1 MSSQII
7 QILAGHCAPL
17 GALGFAARPA
27 TGAPFRRLFGK
38 IFFSE
43 LKYSNNAGS
52 PPAEFH
58 KELKYKT
65 SNLKKNKEKREP
77 EEYSN
82 KKSSNDILNLGVF
95 VLMHLIPPNSQPPN
109 VALSVRFCTKR
120 DAESITLK

>member
-17 GALGFAARPA
+17 GALGFAPA

-65 SNLKKNKEKREP
+65 SNLKKKKR
-77 EEYSN
+77 
-82 KKSSNDILNLGVF
+82 KKGARRV
-95 VLMHLIPPNSQPPN
+95 
-109 VALSVRFCTKR
+109 
-120 DAESITLK
+120 